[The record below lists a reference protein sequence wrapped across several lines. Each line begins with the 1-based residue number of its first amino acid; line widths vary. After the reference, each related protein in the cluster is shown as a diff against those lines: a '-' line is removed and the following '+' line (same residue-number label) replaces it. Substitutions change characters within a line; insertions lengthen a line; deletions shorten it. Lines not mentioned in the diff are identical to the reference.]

1 MIDLFG
7 LQFTPVELVIT
18 CGVVLAVLLALVILA
33 KMPKKDANAQEQPY
47 KNMPQA
53 AAAAPSGDEELV
65 AVLAAAVAASTGMAA
80 DTFRIESYRQVDVAR
95 ARSAWSRAGRRE
107 QMNRPF

>member
-7 LQFTPVELVIT
+7 LQFTPVELIIT

-47 KNMPQA
+47 KRC
-53 AAAAPSGDEELV
+53 V
-65 AVLAAAVAASTGMAA
+65 
-80 DTFRIESYRQVDVAR
+80 
-95 ARSAWSRAGRRE
+95 
-107 QMNRPF
+107 